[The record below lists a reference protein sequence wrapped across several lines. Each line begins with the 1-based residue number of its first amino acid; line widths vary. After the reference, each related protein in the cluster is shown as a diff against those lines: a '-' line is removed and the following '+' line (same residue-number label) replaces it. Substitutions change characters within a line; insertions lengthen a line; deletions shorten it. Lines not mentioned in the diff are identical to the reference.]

1 MINRLKPKSEFSRNV
16 LTLMTGTTIAQAI
29 PIAISPILTRIYTPE
44 DFGVFAL
51 YMSVL
56 GFFAIIINGKYDM
69 AIVLPKEEKEAFNIF
84 ILSLLITCFIS
95 LIITFFIFI
104 FFEKILFYL
113 NNQDIGLFLYLIPL
127 SSFLIGIYQSLYY
140 WLTRTEQFGHISI
153 SQIGQSLTTGSS
165 QVSSGYM
172 ELLGGLISGNIIG
185 RVIAIL
191 VLLKYFFQEK
201 SLNIKDIQKKLLIK
215 QMMRYKDFPLISTF
229 HSLSEIS
236 RLSGTV
242 ILISF
247 FFGSTVLGFY
257 ALALRIL
264 QVPLGII
271 GSSLGQVLYQ
281 KFNTLH
287 NDKRILYPYM
297 KVVVFKL
304 LLIAVPLFFVLYMV
318 LPDLFKF
325 IFGENWYYAGEY
337 SRLLIPYLFM
347 NFIVGPVSH
356 LIMIVEKQKTF
367 FYMAL
372 VSNFLILIMVFTGGS
387 LSFSLN
393 KILLYTSIAMAF
405 YLCIVLYMLFKY
417 SKGNVLSEN
426 RK

>member
-1 MINRLKPKSEFSRNV
+1 MINKLKPKSEFSRNV